1 MMLSQ
6 KNPIH
11 IENPVV
17 FYCNMMRFEKL
28 HTAFFFPLKHS
39 HSMFKCLQ
47 VPELSLC
54 CFSSIA
60 WTPTALGFLAD
71 TEQMDGML

>member
-28 HTAFFFPLKHS
+28 HTAFFFFP
-39 HSMFKCLQ
+39 F
-47 VPELSLC
+47 ETLS
-54 CFSSIA
+54 FNV
-60 WTPTALGFLAD
+60 
-71 TEQMDGML
+71 